1 MTTLIEKSILN
12 ERLEKSRSGI
22 YADTSENRRK
32 HRVGQKYGS
41 EKKEEEKPEK
51 TDPNKM
57 SPEQQLEAINKVIA
71 AINEG
76 KLKLPPEEI
85 NTLVAKKT
93 MAEEAVKQAKG
104 EKKPEE
110 KEESKKEAT
119 KPEAKSEGKKE
130 DKINQEPNTY
140 ITPENSEGY
149 VRNLN
154 KLLDVKGYFAYAT
167 RTGGIEIYKK
177 GDRKSLG
184 NLKASIIATDYI
196 SWGPNENLKDMLE
209 PLIKEA
215 LSSAPS
221 ILDKLIDISVD
232 FNKEDLKSLD
242 DKSLNELK
250 DKLREKYNKE
260 DKLERRAFKRHGYF
274 TANPESAKYNDRL
287 RAVENEI
294 KKRAE
299 SKNEPEKNEKPE
311 PKQEA
316 SGKASDPIYQVQQ
329 KKKEASKRYDSKR
342 EEARQKYD
350 KEADE
355 IRSEIDKL
363 YESDHPD
370 AAKKRKE
377 LWNTL
382 KEKTNKYDAET
393 TRLKDEYEAEYKK
406 LDEAEDKLYDQR
418 QKEETSEEVKES
430 YTRVKF
436 EDVPNS
442 GKVNL
447 KKYLSDKVKR
457 TADENLGILSKVS
470 TENLK
475 KMEAGLVKEF
485 NSQFGSLS
493 KSRRAEKLYSIM
505 KVKSELENRK
515 QEEIKKYQK
524 YTSSLDDNTLLSIG
538 YDLNEEIRKLSS
550 RGFSTLDQ
558 QEEVLKKI
566 SELSVKRQIN
576 EDEQRKR
583 MDKLNN
589 LSDETRVNK
598 KGELAKRGNEN
609 QKTDKTKEEET
620 SKNIKKAVEEVS
632 ANFKNLADEVDKNG
646 WNMQYIKYGD
656 VDSFNF
662 DEKDSTLTVYATG
675 KGYGNTAPTKTE
687 LTQKDWDE
695 YNKTAKWV
703 TNFRGERE
711 PVTTDAHGAI
721 TIAKELKNKGIDV
734 KKIVVVKEYD

>member
-51 TDPNKM
+51 TSSNEKDPAK
-57 SPEQQLEAINKVIA
+57 ELEAVDKVIA

-76 KLKLPPEEI
+76 KLKLPQEEI
-85 NTLVAKKT
+85 MVLIEKKNNLELAKRQAEKIHSGVKANEEKRNAAEAKETSKKINEAQKEEEKKT
-93 MAEEAVKQAKG
+93 PTSVKIEQKTFRIKDGKISASMYDTQSRISKVTKYAKENG
-104 EKKPEE
+104 LEVEWL
-110 KEESKKEAT
+110 ESKKEASEQASEADKEDLREARKKLAYLQDNEERLIKRDGKERYEERLKQAKDEVAELKGEKPKEEK
-119 KPEAKSEGKKE
+119 KPEAKSGEKEELDEDGELVTITNDKEKFERYRIFRDLHAARMKRGTSPNLSKMGYLKNSGDVNQKGNEKYYELQKEFGDKKYAFKE
-130 DKINQEPNTY
+130 ETQEPK
-140 ITPENSEGY
+140 SE
-149 VRNLN
+149 
-154 KLLDVKGYFAYAT
+154 
-167 RTGGIEIYKK
+167 KK
-177 GDRKSLG
+177 AD
-184 NLKASIIATDYI
+184 
-196 SWGPNENLKDMLE
+196 
-209 PLIKEA
+209 
-215 LSSAPS
+215 
-221 ILDKLIDISVD
+221 
-232 FNKEDLKSLD
+232 
-242 DKSLNELK
+242 
-250 DKLREKYNKE
+250 
-260 DKLERRAFKRHGYF
+260 
-274 TANPESAKYNDRL
+274 
-287 RAVENEI
+287 
-294 KKRAE
+294 
-299 SKNEPEKNEKPE
+299 
-311 PKQEA
+311 
-316 SGKASDPIYQVQQ
+316 KASDPIYQVQQ
-329 KKKEASKRYDSKR
+329 KKKEASKKYDSKR

-393 TRLKDEYEAEYKK
+393 SRLKDEYEAEYKK

-447 KKYLSDKVKR
+447 KKYLSDKVR
-457 TADENLGILSKVS
+457 NQADENLGVLSKVS
-470 TENLK
+470 FENLQT
-475 KMEAGLVKEF
+475 MEKGLVKEF

-515 QEEIKKYQK
+515 QEESKKYQK

-538 YDLNEEIRKLSS
+538 YDLGEEIRKLSS
-550 RGFSTLDQ
+550 RGFSTLEQ
-558 QEEVLKKI
+558 QQEVLKKI

-589 LSDETRVNK
+589 SPDETRANK
-598 KGELAKRGNEN
+598 KGELTKRGNES
-609 QKTDKTKEEET
+609 QKKE
-620 SKNIKKAVEEVS
+620 
-632 ANFKNLADEVDKNG
+632 
-646 WNMQYIKYGD
+646 
-656 VDSFNF
+656 
-662 DEKDSTLTVYATG
+662 
-675 KGYGNTAPTKTE
+675 
-687 LTQKDWDE
+687 
-695 YNKTAKWV
+695 
-703 TNFRGERE
+703 
-711 PVTTDAHGAI
+711 
-721 TIAKELKNKGIDV
+721 
-734 KKIVVVKEYD
+734 